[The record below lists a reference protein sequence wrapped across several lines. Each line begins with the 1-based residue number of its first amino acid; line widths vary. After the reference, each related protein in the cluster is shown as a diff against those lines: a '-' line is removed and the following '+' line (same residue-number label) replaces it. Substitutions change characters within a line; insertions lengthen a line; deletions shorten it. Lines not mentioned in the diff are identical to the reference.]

1 MFLFLSS
8 PHLLEIQLD
17 TECHM
22 LIVILVNVNFLL
34 MVLFN
39 KEPIV
44 ILLPKSLLVYFC
56 TDNHLARL
64 LHDRENIN
72 PYFSK
77 TELKKSDQ
85 LSKVW

>member
-34 MVLFN
+34 IVLFN

-56 TDNHLARL
+56 RDNHLVT
-64 LHDRENIN
+64 
-72 PYFSK
+72 P
-77 TELKKSDQ
+77 
-85 LSKVW
+85 